1 MKSTICAAALA
12 AASMLALT
20 ACGGGG
26 GGTQPATLMPD
37 PPVLSSD
44 EIKAEVASIYRRSNT
59 VIEERDKHSIWAPQR
74 EAGPL
79 PEQFADLTDALE
91 GEYEFGATEEGMS
104 SAGAVWETTDPR
116 GRWTYA
122 HISFGIWME
131 NSFFLANQTLVLD
144 PVFDEISVYL
154 DIFSIGAA
162 SGTNPSPF
170 NGSAT
175 WNGIML
181 GFDEGYAGP
190 DISRL
195 ESGEPNVYVGEA
207 ALTLTSFSNPAV
219 DVRFS
224 NITNEVHY
232 LSNVVWRDLPV
243 TEGGFEGRGILG
255 RFYGPQHEEVGGV
268 FQFSTINGAFGAV
281 RE

>member
-104 SAGAVWETTDPR
+104 IAGAVWETTDPR

-131 NSFFLANQTLVLD
+131 HSFFLTHQTLALD

-162 SGTNPSPF
+162 TGSNPSS
-170 NGSAT
+170 GSAT
-175 WNGIML
+175 WEGIMA
-181 GFDEGYAGP
+181 GFDEGYAGR
-190 DISRL
+190 DLSRL
-195 ESGEPNVYVGEA
+195 EREVNGYVGNA
-207 ALTLTSFSNPAV
+207 SLTLNSFENPTI
-219 DVRFS
+219 DVLFS
-224 NITNEVHY
+224 NIISFDESTRLRDVR
-232 LSNVVWRDLPV
+232 WTDLPV
-243 TEGGFEGRGILG
+243 IAGGFEGAGILG

-268 FQFSTINGAFGAV
+268 FQFDAINGAFGAV